1 MNYKYLVEEKAT
13 PNLLVKDVFDVDT
26 TILYLICY
34 HIQTETKYP
43 FLQILLNKVPQ
54 CSLIAE
60 QFILPFMF
68 NISED
73 RNDSLDEL
81 VLNKVR
87 FELGNM
93 NCDTNKLTNDM
104 YKGIIFHEGT
114 AFALVNVSGIDI
126 NGTLFS
132 RDMLSWF
139 ALPSEIINDQKV
151 CEIMVEQEVV
161 ELFTQ
166 LPQLGLLYSTETNK
180 PYILPD
186 AVYTGCEKQKVI
198 FNSIFGSSKSR
209 EYASCGEY
217 YYFYLSMNEAVKE
230 AGWLKNGGTTGVS
243 ENDKLH
249 PFSGRLLVD
258 NDYGRYING
267 GINRYALFIE
277 GNLYLEPKDE
287 FALTDEE
294 IDEKYPEPCI
304 IIGYLD
310 VHKIKPTVLV
320 KEYVSFFP
328 LSYHLLDKSSLGDSY
343 NLVQN
348 KIYIS

>member
-1 MNYKYLVEEKAT
+1 
-13 PNLLVKDVFDVDT
+13 
-26 TILYLICY
+26 
-34 HIQTETKYP
+34 
-43 FLQILLNKVPQ
+43 
-54 CSLIAE
+54 
-60 QFILPFMF
+60 
-68 NISED
+68 
-73 RNDSLDEL
+73 
-81 VLNKVR
+81 
-87 FELGNM
+87 
-93 NCDTNKLTNDM
+93 
-104 YKGIIFHEGT
+104 
-114 AFALVNVSGIDI
+114 
-126 NGTLFS
+126 
-132 RDMLSWF
+132 MLSWF

-294 IDEKYPEPCI
+294 IVEKYPEPCI

-343 NLVQN
+343 NPVQN